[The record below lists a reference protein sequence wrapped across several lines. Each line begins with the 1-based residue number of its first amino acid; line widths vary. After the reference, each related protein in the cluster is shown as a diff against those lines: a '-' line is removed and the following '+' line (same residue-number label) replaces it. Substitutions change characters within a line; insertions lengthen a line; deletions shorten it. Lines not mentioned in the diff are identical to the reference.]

1 MKTNVETGVLID
13 IKGREPS
20 KFNYAEVNH
29 DNGSV
34 SFYDDRSALICTLP
48 IDVVDG
54 RFPYWRRV
62 ASITPGSVD
71 SIGFSLRYLADAYKI
86 SKAYKNEI
94 ARFDFQDQTNGCK
107 ISFSNTA
114 FMVLMPAR
122 FIAHLSMCPDR
133 GKLYHSLSR
142 YASYKFKKCH
152 LFSINARKTKGFPGV
167 AVHSGN
173 QSFLH
178 IRIPYNIPSLIT
190 S

>member
-1 MKTNVETGVLID
+1 MVTTVITFPAYVGAKICRAKNDVRHYLNAFYIDPEGLIVSTDGHRLFCDNVKTNVETGVLID

-20 KFNYAEVNH
+20 KFNYAEVDH
-29 DNGSV
+29 GNGSV
-34 SFYDDRSALICTLP
+34 SFYDDSSALICTLP
-48 IDVVDG
+48 IDIVDG

-114 FMVLMPAR
+114 FMVLMPSR
-122 FIAHLSMCPDR
+122 F
-133 GKLYHSLSR
+133 K
-142 YASYKFKKCH
+142 
-152 LFSINARKTKGFPGV
+152 
-167 AVHSGN
+167 
-173 QSFLH
+173 
-178 IRIPYNIPSLIT
+178 
-190 S
+190 